1 MHVVKCVGLTKRMID
16 RNALNQLNLTIEE
29 DKITGLIGKN
39 GAGKTTLMKI
49 LAGFWHETSGKVE
62 VFSERPF
69 NNLSVSANS
78 IYVDD
83 LMTFSENL
91 TLKDILIEAGR
102 AYPKWDADLAWKLFE
117 YFSFHPKSK
126 HHELSKGKKSTFNVI
141 IGLASRCQLTM
152 FDEPTTGMDAS
163 VRKDFYRALLKDYLA
178 HPRTIIVSS
187 HHLEELEDILEDII
201 LIDKGEIFL
210 HELVDDL
217 KEYAKGISGRTE
229 ILMPLLANQEVL
241 HQSQVGNNTTY
252 AVVREDSTVLEKAK
266 QFGMA
271 VESVTPS
278 DLCIYLTAKAKGGI
292 DDVFK

>member
-1 MHVVKCVGLTKRMID
+1 MHVVECVGLTKRMID
-16 RNALNQLNLTIEE
+16 RNALNQLNLAIEE
-29 DKITGLIGKN
+29 DKITGLIGRN

-49 LAGFWHETSGKVE
+49 LAGYWHETSGKVE

-69 NNLSVSANS
+69 DSLTVSANS

-91 TLKDILIEAGR
+91 TLKDILVEAGR
-102 AYPKWDADLAWKLFE
+102 SYPNWDADLAWKLFE

-126 HHELSKGKKSTFNVI
+126 HHALSKGKKSTFNVI
-141 IGLASRCQLTM
+141 IGLASRCHLTM

-210 HELVDDL
+210 HESVDDL

-241 HQSQVGNNTTY
+241 HQAQVGNNTTY
-252 AVVREDSTVLEKAK
+252 AVVPANSAVLEKTK

-271 VESVTPS
+271 VEPVTPS